1 MSALLARRPLL
12 LAAAGGG
19 LLLLAVL
26 PGGLAAAAA
35 RAGLLAAALGVAAVL
50 ARRWAR
56 PPAPG
61 PLRVLAREPLGREA
75 GLLLLEAD
83 GRRLLVGFGA
93 GGVRVLTRWAG
104 EERP

>member
-1 MSALLARRPLL
+1 VTALLARRPLL

-26 PGGLAAAAA
+26 PGSLAAAAA
-35 RAGLLAAALGVAAVL
+35 RTGLVVAALGVAAVL
-50 ARRWAR
+50 ARRSAR
-56 PPAPG
+56 QPAPG

-83 GRRLLVGFGA
+83 GRRLLVGVGP
-93 GGVRVLTRWAG
+93 GGVRLLARLAR